1 MGVYEQ
7 IKTAFQDIIAPEL
20 HALRSDMQRVDQK
33 IDSVDSHLSTK
44 IDSVDSRLSTKID
57 SVDSRLSTKIDAL
70 KTETL
75 SMKAELLAEIRRL
88 DARIDSLDR
97 ELKTAI
103 EIRERL
109 VALEA
114 RLHS

>member
-1 MGVYEQ
+1 MGVYDQ

-20 HALRSDMQRVDQK
+20 HALRSDLLRIEQK
-33 IDSVDSHLSTK
+33 IDSVDA
-44 IDSVDSRLSTKID
+44 RLAG
-57 SVDSRLSTKIDAL
+57 KIDAL
-70 KTETL
+70 KTEIL

-88 DARIDSLDR
+88 DARVDSLDR